1 MGKVKAKEK
10 AGAATK
16 FQRFET
22 AEIARGDVKNA
33 PYNPR
38 RISDEARARLKKK
51 IEEVGLVNVLVWNKR
66 SGNLVSGHQRLSILD
81 ELEGGTDYRLT
92 VSVVDVDERMEKEL
106 NVFLNN
112 AGAMGDW
119 DNLALAKLAEEFAGE
134 LEGLG
139 FADGE
144 LDFLKAESGGLAETA
159 LPDGGGE
166 KVARETQ
173 VKTEIVVV
181 FRDAK
186 ETDAF
191 LRFLGW
197 PVDQR
202 YIKAEKVFKDLKG
215 GV

>member
-1 MGKVKAKEK
+1 MGKDKAKKK

-92 VSVVDVDERMEKEL
+92 VSVVDVDERTEKEL

-112 AGAMGDW
+112 AGSQGEW
-119 DNLALAKLAEEFAGE
+119 DSRALARLAEEFAGE

-139 FADGE
+139 FSDGE
-144 LDFLKAESGGLAETA
+144 LDFLKKADGA
-159 LPDGGGE
+159 LDEAAAPKEPGDTQ
-166 KVARETQ
+166 ARLQ
-173 VKTEIVVV
+173 VLVV
-181 FRDAK
+181 FRDSK
-186 ETDAF
+186 ETDGF
-191 LRFLGW
+191 LRFIGAPLGN
-197 PVDQR
+197 R
-202 YIKAEKVFKDLKG
+202 YVPAVKYFK